1 MKYWVSLAVVLAIAA
16 SLLMNG
22 DVVTVAIIVNLAIWG
37 ILGVALWGVG
47 KCVFARKQRR

>member
-1 MKYWVSLAVVLAIAA
+1 MKYWVSAAVVLAIAA

-22 DVVTVAIIVNLAIWG
+22 EVVTVAIIVNLAIWG
-37 ILGVALWGVG
+37 ILVVALWGVG